1 MADQRNPQGRG
12 RPMPSDDGRRWRALR
27 AWFDDFPPDDQE
39 RLLGYLEHLM
49 TLAQRGDMGAFMA
62 MVDQVFALIE
72 REEMGF
78 DQAAGERD
86 PDDR

>member
-1 MADQRNPQGRG
+1 MADRHKPQGSG
-12 RPMPSDDGRRWRALR
+12 RPMTAADGRRWRALR

-49 TLAQRGDMGAFMA
+49 TLAQRGDMGAFIA

-72 REEMGF
+72 RAEMGF

>member
-1 MADQRNPQGRG
+1 MADQRNPQGSG
-12 RPMPSDDGRRWRALR
+12 RPMTSDDGRRWRALR

-49 TLAQRGDMGAFMA
+49 TLAQGADMGAFMA
-62 MVDQVFALIE
+62 MVDQVFALIA
-72 REEMGF
+72 REERGC
-78 DQAAGERD
+78 DQASGERD